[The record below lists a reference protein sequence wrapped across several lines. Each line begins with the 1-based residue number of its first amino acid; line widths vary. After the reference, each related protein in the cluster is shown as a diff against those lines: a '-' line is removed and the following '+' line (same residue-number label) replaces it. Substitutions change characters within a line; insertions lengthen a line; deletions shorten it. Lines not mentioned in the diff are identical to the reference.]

1 MSDQILKKMEKSD
14 GKKKQNMNQTD
25 INNLYLVRVGSLAIT
40 GHVHEANS
48 LMSKNIVKQD
58 KNSKLQTQQMKCA
71 AYFYQ

>member
-1 MSDQILKKMEKSD
+1 
-14 GKKKQNMNQTD
+14 MNQTD